1 MAFDLSTAKEEG
13 FDLSTAK
20 PDKSW
25 AAKAIG
31 RDGYVWDALKGG
43 AEAGLNLA
51 GGVGGMLV
59 APVAAGMHT
68 VDQAIKGEPTSFE
81 KDYAS
86 IMGHA
91 GSLGTQLADA
101 TGLRS
106 STGDTL
112 NEGISTLINQVG
124 IPAMGIHGIPSINTG
139 LKQAMPELTTWPNL
153 QPRPGMEPGGKPSVA
168 DVISKAKGGFDLST
182 AKEFVPEKMNETAQ
196 YELFDQPEMG
206 RVANPYEAKLGDWRV
221 DENGIPIKADLTMD
235 AQNAAQ
241 PLQRNLWGDEL
252 PQTRNPVGQNADLFA
267 PEGMQEGVPLPEAI
281 DAMPWAQR
289 RGAINSRLAG
299 DLEAPGNLEAAKMQ
313 AEGPGTPGATL
324 EPINRL
330 GAGGKGIGG
339 KQGGAIDV
347 AGVQE
352 ALSKLKAKLITGPEA
367 LKAFRG
373 AFDPTFPTESGWK
386 NAVED
391 STDPKSRGRLVW
403 MSPDDFLEAAQKRHE
418 DYLSGYGAPDENVN
432 TRRASIREGLKSREG
447 LDNLPRFTID
457 GGKINGHNG
466 RHRMDVFKEL
476 GIEKVPVYVRDSVH
490 RVEDGPLPYKHLI
503 TENGTKIPLPEDIF
517 PTEKLA
523 SWKDSQR
530 GGVDIK
536 SIEDGFDSIRKTISK
551 LNPAD
556 RATRAVNVSKH
567 LNSVAD
573 EISSEVPNISKI
585 LRRKDVSE
593 ITDHIVE
600 AQTRKDSIQYWQ
612 EMLAGVTEKEDP
624 TIGGQLRSWG
634 RVKIRQAKGPR
645 DILKLELSEEAQ
657 AEANQLAQAIN
668 ILYKDFIE
676 ERGLPKSPEQPNADG
691 LSIYHEKRMENPAYA
706 KAYNQFEKDI
716 TTHNNEIDVI
726 HKQFEKKYGIN
737 PDHFDDMSLEY
748 GKPEDHVWSII
759 YSVART
765 QAHAWYDKINAST
778 KLTKQR
784 GVIDIEAIASLFR
797 KAEANPRGGVEFNNV
812 VDGVK
817 MAGESV
823 RRLWTG
829 ESPPKVDT
837 VLTPRSPENIAQK
850 EAMARKAAAIDLRN
864 SPYER
869 VTTIEEALTDPGPD
883 ISSNAVRNSVTPGVQ
898 SMVRHTTRN
907 KLLKFA
913 RDVVYNS
920 RNRGEEF
927 SKTFVTDNE
936 NGMASA
942 LKDATPEEQMR
953 VHQILEETSKQKV
966 DLTPEMIAQLE
977 LSPREAKLL
986 ETTRAMLDGMYT
998 LANEAYTKQ
1007 GFSPLKKHPGYSP
1020 DMFSGAYTTILRV
1033 PKAAGEKSGKV
1044 LVAQADTKYGMNK
1057 AVEYYKQNFPD
1068 HTEIVELPRRGLK
1081 ETAQRTNRVFDGF
1094 QKLISVIAENNP
1106 DFAEMKKLADDYA
1119 ANNIK
1124 QMYQFQVHQKT
1135 KTGARGSLGDRP
1147 WLDAKEN
1154 SQQFWKGVIDY
1165 AEEGSRYYS
1174 YQDAL
1179 NELGK
1184 MQTNPELQASHPNTL
1199 AYLKKYSD
1207 NLQGKGLNIAG
1218 ALGNSM
1224 VDLVPKVVGVSPRA
1238 VSVPLSVVRRASS
1251 VVMMGGVN
1259 LGFMAMQMTQL
1270 FTGGM
1275 PEMVKIGTTLGLGPK
1290 DITGVFTT
1298 LNTSLAGLVLEGKN
1312 NKASFVPE
1320 HMRNGWEW
1328 AKQHG
1333 IFDLNETVLAGEAL
1347 KSGFWRNAEKAATF
1361 PMWAS
1366 EKLTRP
1372 PVFML
1377 FTDMFHRA
1385 GFEQETAF
1393 KKAQEA
1399 TDYAMANYHPDERAM
1414 LYSSLGTLGNQ
1425 MSALTVFKHN
1435 LLDQW
1440 YTRMADV
1447 KKGEIAPALAMVGMG
1462 YALYGMSGMP
1472 GYQEADQLT
1481 QWATGKTIRDVMGD
1495 AVGAGSKVMDGVL
1508 SATTGLDF
1516 SSKLSM
1522 ASILP
1527 DDKLSAFPHISNIAK
1542 ILGAAVDYAS
1552 RLDKASGE
1560 QLAYQLTPSGMRGM
1574 LEQPMRND
1582 QGFVLDKHGNRKY
1595 EVPRTDAEWKW
1606 RQAMGV
1612 RPLHERVSDEQDW
1625 AHEKEWKRK
1634 EQKQKDAGNNL
1645 QDAIKLRDKESVM
1658 KYVKEYV
1665 DAGGDPSTFSDAW
1678 FQNVLVQSNLSQHQ
1692 RLQGIPAN
1700 NLKSINRYNAIP

>member
-1 MAFDLSTAKEEG
+1 MTDDPLGLDDPLHLDDPLGLDKNKPGMIAK
-13 FDLSTAK
+13 T
-20 PDKSW
+20 
-25 AAKAIG
+25 IG
-31 RDGYVWDALKGG
+31 REGAISNAVSGMDPYDEYLKTYKKRWNKPQIPGTQVPQLMSREEYDSARTSELQKAPVGG
-43 AEAGLNLA
+43 VEAGLNLA
-51 GGVGGMLV
+51 GGLGGMLI
-59 APVAAGMHT
+59 APVVAGMHSL
-68 VDQAIKGEPTSFE
+68 DQLIKGQPTDSQRAYE
-81 KDYAS
+81 AAL
-86 IMGHA
+86 GHA
-91 GSLGTQLADA
+91 GSLGTQLANA
-101 TGLRS
+101 TGLQS
-106 STGDTL
+106 NVGDVL
-112 NEGISTLINQVG
+112 NAGIGEAVNQVG
-124 IPAMGIHGIPSINTG
+124 FPSMGIHGFPSINTG
-139 LKQAMPELTTWPNL
+139 LKKAMPELSAWPNL
-153 QPRPGMEPGGKPSVA
+153 QSENIPARPSVA
-168 DVISKAKGGFDLST
+168 DVIAKHKADDPLGLDTPENAFWKQRAENMTAEDRTANRLQAAIDKQNPAQDTVFVGQEGNAIPGDQGRGMLEST
-182 AKEFVPEKMNETAQ
+182 RDVQ
-196 YELFDQPEMG
+196 YEQVPPDAVIPRDAMFDKYGQPALKVPRG
-206 RVANPYEAKLGDWRV
+206 NNWPVDANGMPVR
-221 DENGIPIKADLTMD
+221 NGIAEPGIEPPYVGRYMP
-235 AQNAAQ
+235 QN
-241 PLQRNLWGDEL
+241 
-252 PQTRNPVGQNADLFA
+252 
-267 PEGMQEGVPLPEAI
+267 
-281 DAMPWAQR
+281 
-289 RGAINSRLAG
+289 
-299 DLEAPGNLEAAKMQ
+299 EAARNDLGNAIQ
-313 AEGPGTPGATL
+313 DANGP
-324 EPINRL
+324 RL
-330 GAGGKGIGG
+330 GVQDTYGSEPLGG
-339 KQGGAIDV
+339 
-347 AGVQE
+347 
-352 ALSKLKAKLITGPEA
+352 P
-367 LKAFRG
+367 
-373 AFDPTFPTESGWK
+373 
-386 NAVED
+386 
-391 STDPKSRGRLVW
+391 
-403 MSPDDFLEAAQKRHE
+403 M
-418 DYLSGYGAPDENVN
+418 GAPDPYKGMGSGQRGAVNIQAIIDALKGVRDKQSNV
-432 TRRASIREGLKSREG
+432 T
-447 LDNLPRFTID
+447 DLPPPTIPVGD
-457 GGKINGHNG
+457 ATEIFNHADMPKPN
-466 RHRMDVFKEL
+466 L
-476 GIEKVPVYVRDSVH
+476 GIVPK
-490 RVEDGPLPYKHLI
+490 G
-503 TENGTKIPLPEDIF
+503 
-517 PTEKLA
+517 
-523 SWKDSQR
+523 QR
-530 GGVDIK
+530 GVLNIK
-536 SIEDGFDSIRKTISK
+536 AIEDGFDNIRKKIAK

-556 RATRAVNVSKH
+556 RQVRAKVVTEH
-567 LNSVAD
+567 LNKVSD
-573 EISSEVPNISKI
+573 EISEVAPEVSRI

-593 ITDHIVE
+593 IADHIVE
-600 AQTRKDSIQYWQ
+600 SQNLKDPSQYWQ
-612 EMLAGVTEKEDP
+612 EMLAGVTKAEDP
-624 TIGGQLRSWG
+624 TIGGQMKQWG
-634 RVKIRQAKGPR
+634 KIWVGQAKGPK
-645 DILKLELSEEAQ
+645 DILKLELSDA
-657 AEANQLAQAIN
+657 AKIEANTLAQAIN
-668 ILYKDFIE
+668 TLYKEFIAQ
-676 ERGLPKSPEQPNADG
+676 RGLPESPEQPNADG
-691 LSIYHEKRMENPAYA
+691 LSVYHDKRMENADYA
-706 KAYNQFEKDI
+706 KRYGQFEEDI
-716 TTHNNEIDVI
+716 RRYNSDVDASY
-726 HKQFEKKYGIN
+726 KEFEKKYGIS
-737 PDHFDDMSLEY
+737 PSHFDEMSLEHST
-748 GKPEDHVWSII
+748 PEDHVWSLIFN
-759 YSVART
+759 VANSE
-765 QAHAWYDKINAST
+765 AHSWHNKINASNM
-778 KLTKQR
+778 LTKQR
-784 GVIDIEAIASLFR
+784 GGIDINS
-797 KAEANPRGGVEFNNV
+797 V

-817 MAGESV
+817 MAGEGV
-823 RRLWTG
+823 RRMFTG
-829 ESPPKVDT
+829 ETPPKVDT
-837 VLTPRSPENIAQK
+837 ILSPRSAENIAAK
-850 EAMARKAAAIDLRN
+850 EAKAEKARAIDLTN
-864 SPYER
+864 SPYEK
-869 VTTIEEALTDPGPD
+869 VNTIEDALSNPGPD
-883 ISSNAVRNSVTPGVQ
+883 ISSNAVRNSLTPGVQ

-913 RDVVYNS
+913 RDVVYS
-920 RNRGEEF
+920 ARNKTEEF
-927 SKTFVTDNE
+927 SKTFVTDKE
-936 NGMASA
+936 NGMSSA

-1033 PKAAGEKSGKV
+1033 PKTAGEKSGQV

-1057 AVEYYKQNFPD
+1057 AVEYYKKNFPD
-1068 HTEIVELPRRGLK
+1068 HTEIVELPRRGLQ

-1094 QKLISVIAENNP
+1094 QKLISVVAENNP

-1124 QMYQFQVHQKT
+1124 QMYQFQVHQKM

-1154 SQQFWKGVIDY
+1154 AQQFWKGVIDY

-1184 MQTNPELQASHPNTL
+1184 MQTNPELQTSHPNTL
-1199 AYLKKYSD
+1199 AYLQKYSD
-1207 NLQGKGLNIAG
+1207 NLQGKGLNLAG
-1218 ALGNSM
+1218 ALGNAM
-1224 VDLVPKVVGVSPRA
+1224 VDLAPKLVGVSPKA
-1238 VSVPLSVVRRASS
+1238 VSVPLSIIRRASS
-1251 VVMMGGVN
+1251 IVMMGGVN

-1270 FTGGM
+1270 ATGGM
-1275 PEMVKIGTTLGLGPK
+1275 PEMVKIGTTLGLSPK

-1347 KSGFWRNAEKAATF
+1347 KPGFWRNAEKVATF

-1385 GFEQETAF
+1385 GFEQEKAF
-1393 KKAQEA
+1393 RMAQEA
-1399 TDYAMANYHPDERAM
+1399 TDYSMANYHPDERAM

-1440 YTRMADV
+1440 YTRTADV
-1447 KKGEIAPALAMVGMG
+1447 KKGEIAPALTMIGMG

-1495 AVGAGSKVMDGVL
+1495 ALGAGSKVMDGVL

-1582 QGFVLDKHGNRKY
+1582 DKSIPERPLKPGEGFVLDKHGNHKY